1 MSNSFDLI
9 KWVERPTVLTKSEG
23 MLNFLNVRN
32 LLIIS
37 ACVTSGY
44 VLSTSL
50 YELLFHVDNSLSDVQ
65 DLTGFSR
72 PITDL
77 FFEDVDPSDPDVRE
91 LLSYGVT

>member
-1 MSNSFDLI
+1 MVPRFYYQPTYAGLPSTVRINDEDLLFDG
-9 KWVERPTVLTKSEG
+9 PTVLTKSEG
-23 MLNFLNVRN
+23 
-32 LLIIS
+32 
-37 ACVTSGY
+37 
-44 VLSTSL
+44 
-50 YELLFHVDNSLSDVQ
+50 HVDNSLSDVQ